1 MTYISR
7 TTTAL
12 HRTLLLLGL
21 ISINACSGGSDSEGA
36 SATAS
41 PVEYNETL
49 SMSEYMAHVLEPA
62 ADELWSAAGWINDRE
77 EGYYELYPTD
87 EEGWHRVENFSAMIV
102 EAGNT
107 LLMPGRV
114 QEGAWS
120 TYAKALSDVGL
131 RAMQA
136 SEAQNEE
143 DFFQAGAQIYSVCTA
158 CHQAY
163 NPDIVSRFQN

>member
-1 MTYISR
+1 MTFFCRFSILSR
-7 TTTAL
+7 FTAIL
-12 HRTLLLLGL
+12 GMSTL
-21 ISINACSGGSDSEGA
+21 IACSGGSDSA
-36 SATAS
+36 SDNSATATDD
-41 PVEYNETL
+41 YNLTL

-62 ADELWSAAGWINDRE
+62 ADELWGSAGWINDKF

-87 EEGWHRVENFSAMIV
+87 DEGWQRAENFSAMIV
-102 EAGNT
+102 EAGNS
-107 LLMPGRV
+107 LLLPGRAE
-114 QEGAWS
+114 EGPWS
-120 TYAKALSDVGL
+120 TYAQALSDVGL

-163 NPDIVSRFQN
+163 NPDILSRF

>member
-1 MTYISR
+1 MTFICR
-7 TTTAL
+7 TPATTI
-12 HRTLLLLGL
+12 HCFLLLLGTVIL
-21 ISINACSGGSDSEGA
+21 SACSESGPDTDSQA
-36 SATAS
+36 SAS
-41 PVEYNETL
+41 VNYNLTL

-62 ADELWSAAGWINDRE
+62 ADELWGSAGWINDKF

-87 EEGWHRVENFSAMIV
+87 DEGWHRMENFSAMIV
-102 EAGNT
+102 EAGNA
-107 LLMPGRV
+107 LLVPGRV
-114 QEGAWS
+114 QEGPWS
-120 TYAKALSDVGL
+120 TYAEALSDVGL

-163 NPDIVSRFQN
+163 NPDIASRF

>member
-1 MTYISR
+1 MTFICR
-7 TTTAL
+7 TTATTIK
-12 HRTLLLLGL
+12 HVPLLLSLVMLG
-21 ISINACSGGSDSEGA
+21 ACSGGADSDN
-36 SATAS
+36 TAERS
-41 PVEYNETL
+41 TPENYNMTL
-49 SMSEYMAHVLEPA
+49 SMTEYMAHVLEPA
-62 ADELWSAAGWINDRE
+62 ADELWGSAGWINDRV

-87 EEGWHRVENFSAMIV
+87 DEGWERMENFSAMIV

-107 LLMPGRV
+107 LLMPGRI
-114 QEGAWS
+114 QEGPWR
-120 TYAKALSDVGL
+120 TYAEALSDVGL

-163 NPDIVSRFQN
+163 NPDIVSRF

>member
-1 MTYISR
+1 MKFICRFPAPSILITLMTLS
-7 TTTAL
+7 
-12 HRTLLLLGL
+12 TLA
-21 ISINACSGGSDSEGA
+21 ACSGGSEGA
-36 SATAS
+36 DSDPSTTAGD
-41 PVEYNETL
+41 YNQTL
-49 SMSEYMAHVLEPA
+49 SMSEYMAHVLEPT
-62 ADELWSAAGWINDRE
+62 ADELWGSAGWINDKF

-87 EEGWHRVENFSAMIV
+87 DEGWQRVENFSAMIV
-102 EAGNT
+102 EAGNA
-107 LLMPGRV
+107 LLLPGRV

-120 TYAKALSDVGL
+120 TYAQALSDVGL

-163 NPDIVSRFQN
+163 NPDIASKF

>member
-1 MTYISR
+1 MKLICRPLAS
-7 TTTAL
+7 L
-12 HRTLLLLGL
+12 QHVLLLIGL
-21 ISINACSGGSDSEGA
+21 TTLSACGGAGPENGTPVSSDED
-36 SATAS
+36 
-41 PVEYNETL
+41 YDLTL
-49 SMSEYMAHVLEPA
+49 SMSEYMAHVLEPI
-62 ADELWSAAGWINDRE
+62 ADELWSSAGWINDQT

-107 LLMPGRV
+107 LLMPGRI

-120 TYAKALSDVGL
+120 TYAKALSEVGL

-136 SEAQNEE
+136 SEARNEE

-163 NPDIVSRFQN
+163 NPDIVSRF